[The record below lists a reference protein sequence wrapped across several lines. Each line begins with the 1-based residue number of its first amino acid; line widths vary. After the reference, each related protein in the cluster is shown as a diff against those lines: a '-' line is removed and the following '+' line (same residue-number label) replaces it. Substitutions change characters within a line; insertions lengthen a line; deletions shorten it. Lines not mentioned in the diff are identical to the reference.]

1 MKSAKE
7 VECSRIETENG
18 EEIDQIGEE
27 RYKYLSEDMSGKCI
41 QARLSI
47 NM

>member
-18 EEIDQIGEE
+18 EEIGQIGEE
-27 RYKYLSEDMSGKCI
+27 RYKYLSGDMSGKCI
-41 QARLSI
+41 KARLSI